1 MNPTYKSITMQT
13 TADIINDWEAF
24 YGMDGLEL
32 TGILTGNEQDLF
44 GDDTTEGM

>member
-1 MNPTYKSITMQT
+1 MHPTYKSIIMQT

-32 TGILTGNEQDLF
+32 TGLLSGNGQDF
-44 GDDTTEGM
+44 GDDSTEGM

>member
-1 MNPTYKSITMQT
+1 MNPTYKSIIMQT

-32 TGILTGNEQDLF
+32 TGLLSGNEQEPL
-44 GDDTTEGM
+44 GDDITEGL

>member
-1 MNPTYKSITMQT
+1 MHPTYKSITMQT
-13 TADIINDWEAF
+13 TADIINDWESF

-32 TGILTGNEQDLF
+32 TGLLSGNEQDPF

>member
-1 MNPTYKSITMQT
+1 MHPTYKSITMQT

-24 YGMDGLEL
+24 YGMDGLES
-32 TGILTGNEQDLF
+32 GNEQDLF